1 MLESN
6 TAFTRPHTHFL
17 LHWGSFSETSKPFK
31 LCGLLPR
38 PFLLTS
44 SEPWLESAGGDG
56 REGRRAGWGWET
68 EEAEVWSQ
76 EVTHWLTAREIQ
88 MSKWFLPAPAWK
100 TLPGD
105 HLSMTEPEFT
115 DQKNKNKQ
123 MTVWCDMSA
132 SHWHGWVRD
141 INAIFSLCA
150 NQLPPPRCG
159 CLREAHEATTWT
171 IITTCWFCCKNRPC
185 VKSPRPSFSTK
196 IQGSALVTPEQD
208 ILYKWLILHQTLN
221 KSSV

>member
-17 LHWGSFSETSKPFK
+17 LHWGSFSEMSKPFK
-31 LCGLLPR
+31 VCGLLPD

-44 SEPWLESAGGDG
+44 SDPWLGGVGGEMGG
-56 REGRRAGWGWET
+56 REGGQAGAGKQ

-76 EVTHWLTAREIQ
+76 EVTHWLTAWEIP
-88 MSKWFLPAPAWK
+88 MSKWFLLAPAWK
-100 TLPGD
+100 TLPGY

-115 DQKNKNKQ
+115 NQKNKNKQ
-123 MTVWCDMSA
+123 TTVWCDMSA
-132 SHWHGWVRD
+132 SHWHGWVPD

-159 CLREAHEATTWT
+159 CLREPHEATNWT
-171 IITTCWFCCKNRPC
+171 IIVTYWFCCKNRPC
-185 VKSPRPSFSTK
+185 VKSPRPRVSQPKFK
-196 IQGSALVTPEQD
+196 GLP
-208 ILYKWLILHQTLN
+208 
-221 KSSV
+221 